1 MASVALNRY
10 GPTWPLGFIEV
21 VTPGT
26 PVRITSL
33 VDPNA
38 YGAPETLTTPGVNP
52 SSAIPEYTFSAQQ
65 IIFQAAKPDTHGTQG
80 NVGNVYICLATG
92 TRDDPG
98 LIVHT
103 LTPGETFELASAAMR
118 VNVFN
123 LYSYYLDA
131 DNAGDGA
138 FVTALPM

>member
-1 MASVALNRY
+1 MASVALNRW
-10 GPTWPLGFIEV
+10 GPVWPLGFIEV

-33 VDPNA
+33 VDPTA
-38 YGAPETLTTPGVNP
+38 VAAPENPTVPGAAP
-52 SSAIPEYTFSAQQ
+52 SAQIPEYTFSAQQ
-65 IIFQAAKPDTHGTQG
+65 ILFHGTKPDTHGTQP
-80 NVGNVYICLATG
+80 NTGNVYICLAGG

-103 LTPGETFELASAAMR
+103 LTPGETFDSASAAMR
-118 VNVFN
+118 LNVFN
-123 LYSYYLDA
+123 LYAFYLDA

-138 FVTALPM
+138 MITAFPM